1 MKGLWLTSA
10 ALLTSLGG
18 CAPLS
23 QASLVY
29 TSAATLGV
37 GVRAPSPEGSGVSL
51 TVGYGQI
58 DAAYVPVMV
67 ARPCPTNT
75 PDTCTQ
81 ATHPLQP
88 IIGHNNVDRSDK
100 ALDDSLNQAR
110 LAVETAS
117 QAVRRLE
124 QAIDLTNQRQDE
136 RGRRLREAQEQN
148 ARANE
153 SVADGAPA
161 PQRIDTTALEAEIA
175 RDRDGLPQLRAD
187 LETARTAERD
197 AIAHY
202 RGLVER
208 VRSNNIDVKDDAFSV
223 FGSFNGSAGGNAPN
237 TQGAGASGNLTVGRA
252 FSTGVASQHL
262 TQGIRESALAQGMA
276 ACLAEAR
283 RNVALAPTA
292 DQPALMSQLSAGCAV
307 ASRSSN

>member
-1 MKGLWLTSA
+1 MNRSFSIAIVCGALA
-10 ALLTSLGG
+10 AG

-29 TSAATLGV
+29 TSAATMGV

-51 TVGYGQI
+51 TIGYGQI

-67 ARPCPTNT
+67 GRPCAAERT
-75 PDTCTQ
+75 DGCTQ
-81 ATHPLQP
+81 ATHPLLP
-88 IIGHNNVDRSDK
+88 IVGHNNVDRSDK

-117 QAVRRLE
+117 QTVRRLE
-124 QAIDLTNQRQDE
+124 QAIDLINQQQDE
-136 RGRRLREAQEQN
+136 RGRRLRDAQAQN
-148 ARANE
+148 ARAGQP
-153 SVADGAPA
+153 VAEGAP
-161 PQRIDTTALEAEIA
+161 PPPRIDTTALEAEIA
-175 RDRDGLPQLRAD
+175 RDREGLPQLRTD
-187 LETARTAERD
+187 LDAARTAERN

-202 RGLVER
+202 RALVER
-208 VRSNNIDVKDDAFSV
+208 VRSNNLDVKDDAYSV
-223 FGSFNGSAGGNAPN
+223 FGSFNGAAGGNTPN
-237 TQGAGASGNLTVGRA
+237 AGGGASGNLTVGRA

-283 RNVALAPTA
+283 RNVALSPTA
-292 DQPALMSQLSAGCAV
+292 NQPALMAQLSEGCAL
-307 ASRSSN
+307 ASRRSE